1 MSRYTATATYPWK
14 NELERYRTLAAE
26 AGSAPADGWSRE
38 RKLALVKQIVCAYTK
53 YQDSN
58 GAIIDPYSGIERYY
72 STPAY
77 AMAAAVLVDEGH
89 MELLDSASAALS
101 HSIDAVVSGSA
112 PDNHPDFFPV
122 LMMRAYML
130 LRSHRPDQASIWAEA
145 LRTIDPENDYVFTMS
160 KMNNANRMINW
171 NAIMISGEY
180 LRWSEHLAIE
190 DTTWMDRYLEAYHL
204 PRFTPLGL
212 YQDGP
217 LDRPNCPFSYDI
229 ATRYHLEVM
238 LDGGYEGAVA
248 DALREKLNHGA
259 FSSLLMLSPLGEIP
273 PRGRSSQHQ
282 WNEAAAAY
290 VCSVHAKLAM
300 QAGDSVIAGAFARA
314 ANRCF
319 EAVERWLMPD
329 GRLKIVRNEYAP
341 EKRHGY
347 EVYTNHTCYNLW
359 TAAALAHACL
369 RASDEGIVLSYLPS
383 EIGNRVLQTGGWFET
398 VLASVPGQQLV
409 LHTALNDPYTI
420 PGLVRVQQAGLP
432 GLIGPSAA
440 SHVQAGFTEFAEGV
454 VQPLSYCPAWKTTDG
469 VWHSLAEGI
478 PSGSE
483 YDRDA
488 GIDPA
493 NGGGSIIFKM
503 ATRTGEITAENKLHK
518 TVSAVGTDIVESI
531 AEHDTRKASEQTKRE
546 TAEKAMLNTTEN
558 DFEITWTGPLPG
570 MRSII
575 TRYVQRADELVV
587 TYIFEG
593 EMEAVG
599 AVIPLMFSDGREQA
613 VITYTEQSV
622 RTAYLGAYVESTV
635 QDAKAVIQL
644 NPQEVASRNGL
655 LKQARMEVYDA
666 QQLTFTIR
674 LGRDLT

>member
-1 MSRYTATATYPWK
+1 MSSYTATATYPWK
-14 NELERYRTLAAE
+14 NELEKYRALAAE

-38 RKLALVKQIVCAYTK
+38 RKLALIKQIVYAYTK
-53 YQDSN
+53 YQDSH
-58 GAIIDPYSGIERYY
+58 GAIIDPYSGMERYY

-77 AMAAAVLVDEGH
+77 AMAAAVLVDAGRI
-89 MELLDSASAALS
+89 ELLDSASAALS

-130 LRSHRPDQASIWAEA
+130 LRSYRPDQAAIWAEA

-180 LRWSEHLAIE
+180 LRWSEHLASE
-190 DTTWMDRYLEAYHL
+190 DTTWMNRYLEAYHL

-238 LDGGYEGAVA
+238 LDSGYKGAVA
-248 DALREKLNHGA
+248 DALRERLNHGA

-300 QAGDSVIAGAFARA
+300 QAGDSVMGGAFARA

-369 RASDEGIVLSYLPS
+369 HDSDKGIVQSYLPS
-383 EIGNRVLQTGGWFET
+383 EIGNRVLQADGWFET
-398 VLASVPGQQLV
+398 VLASVPGQQFV

-440 SHVQAGFTEFAEGV
+440 GHVQAGFTEFAEGV

-478 PSGSE
+478 PSGST

-493 NGGGSIIFKM
+493 NGGGSILFKV
-503 ATRTGEITAENKLHK
+503 ATRTGEI
-518 TVSAVGTDIVESI
+518 SADNDPQE
-531 AEHDTRKASEQTKRE
+531 AA
-546 TAEKAMLNTTEN
+546 LNHAAN
-558 DFEITWTGPLPG
+558 HFEITWTGPLPG

-575 TRYVQRADELVV
+575 TRYVQQADELKV

-593 EMEAVG
+593 KIEAVG
-599 AVIPLMFSDGREQA
+599 AVIPLMFSDGQEQA
-613 VITYTEQSV
+613 VITCTEQSV
-622 RTAYLGAYVESTV
+622 RTTYLGAYVESTI

-644 NPQEVASRNGL
+644 SSQAVASRNGL
-655 LKQARMEVYDA
+655 LKEARMEVHDA

>member
-1 MSRYTATATYPWK
+1 MSSYTATSTYPWQT
-14 NELERYRTLAAE
+14 ELEQYRTLASE
-26 AGSAPADGWSRE
+26 AGPAPADGWSRE

-53 YQDSN
+53 YQNLN

-77 AMAAAVLVDEGH
+77 AMAAAVLVDAGH

-101 HSIDAVVSGSA
+101 QSIDAVVNGSA

-130 LRSHRPDQASIWAEA
+130 LAPHQPEQAAIWAEA
-145 LRTIDPENDYVFTMS
+145 LQTIHPESDYVFTMS

-180 LRWSEHLAIE
+180 LRWNEQLASE
-190 DTTWMDRYLEAYHL
+190 DTAWMDRYLEAYHL
-204 PRFTPLGL
+204 PRFTELGL

-238 LDGGYEGAVA
+238 LGAGYEGKVA
-248 DALREKLNHGA
+248 DALREKMRHGA

-290 VCSVHAKLAM
+290 VCSVHAKLALQM
-300 QAGDSVIAGAFARA
+300 GDSVMAGAFARA

-347 EVYTNHTCYNLW
+347 EIYTNHTCYNLW

-369 RASDEGIVLSYLPS
+369 CDSDEDITHCYLPS
-383 EIGNRVLQTGGWFET
+383 EIGNRVLRADGWFET
-398 VLASVPGQQLV
+398 ILSSVPGQQIV

-420 PGLVRVQQAGLP
+420 PGLVRIQQTGLP

-454 VQPLSYCPAWKTTDG
+454 VQPLSYCPAWKTSDG

-478 PSGSE
+478 PSGSN

-488 GIDPA
+488 GINPA
-493 NGGGSIIFKM
+493 SGGGSIVYRLADKM
-503 ATRTGEITAENKLHK
+503 AEISAENKQHETLSVAGGNGNVNVAEDTAGQA
-518 TVSAVGTDIVESI
+518 TVKNAGAVP
-531 AEHDTRKASEQTKRE
+531 
-546 TAEKAMLNTTEN
+546 LNTAEN
-558 DFEITWTGPLPG
+558 DFEITWTGPLSG
-570 MRSII
+570 IQSVS
-575 TRYVQRADELVV
+575 TRYVQRAGELTV
-587 TYIFEG
+587 TYEFEG
-593 EMEAVG
+593 EIVAVG
-599 AVIPLMFSDGREQA
+599 ALIPLMFSDGQEQA
-613 VITYTEQSV
+613 VITHTEQSV
-622 RTAYLGAYVESTV
+622 RTVYRGAYVESTV
-635 QDAKAVIQL
+635 QDAGAVIQL
-644 NPQEVASRNGL
+644 DQQVVASRNGL
-655 LKQARMEVYDA
+655 LKQARMEVYGA
-666 QQLTFTIR
+666 QQLTFTVR
-674 LGRDLT
+674 LGRN

>member
-1 MSRYTATATYPWK
+1 MSSYTATATYPWK
-14 NELERYRTLAAE
+14 NELERYRSLATE
-26 AGSAPADGWSRE
+26 AGPASADEWNRE
-38 RKLALVKQIVCAYTK
+38 RKLALVQQIVCAYKK
-53 YQDSN
+53 YQDSA

-77 AMAAAVLVDEGH
+77 AMAAAVLVNAGH

-101 HSIDAVVSGSA
+101 QSIDAVVNGSA

-122 LMMRAYML
+122 LMLRAYML
-130 LRSHRPDQASIWAEA
+130 LRPHRPEQAAIWAEA
-145 LRTIDPENDYVFTMS
+145 LQTIQPERDYVFTMS

-180 LRWSEHLAIE
+180 LRWSEQLASE
-190 DTTWMDRYLEAYHL
+190 DTAWMDRYLEAYHL
-204 PRFTPLGL
+204 PRFTALGL

-238 LDGGYEGAVA
+238 LDAGYAGGVT
-248 DALREKLNHGA
+248 DALREKMRHGA

-290 VCSVHAKLAM
+290 VCSVHAKLAL
-300 QAGDSVIAGAFARA
+300 QAGDSVMAGAFARA

-341 EKRHGY
+341 EQRHGY
-347 EVYTNHTCYNLW
+347 EIYTNHTCYNLW

-369 RASDEGIVLSYLPS
+369 CDPGEDIAHSYLPS
-383 EIGNRVLQTGGWFET
+383 EIGNRVLRADGWFET
-398 VLASVPGQQLV
+398 VLASVPGQQIV
-409 LHTALNDPYTI
+409 LHTAMNDPYTI
-420 PGLVRVQQAGLP
+420 PGLVRIQQTGLP

-440 SHVQAGFTEFAEGV
+440 SHVQAGFTEFAEGT

-478 PSGSE
+478 PSGSD

-488 GIDPA
+488 GINPA
-493 NGGGSIIFKM
+493 SGGGSIVYKLGAQM
-503 ATRTGEITAENKLHK
+503 TETAEVPAENKLHEI
-518 TVSAVGTDIVESI
+518 VSAADVNSNDGENN
-531 AEHDTRKASEQTKRE
+531 AEQATRKTNEDAT
-546 TAEKAMLNTTEN
+546 LNTVGN
-558 DFEITWTGPLPG
+558 DFEITWAGPLSG
-570 MRSII
+570 IQSVS
-575 TRYVQRADELVV
+575 TRYVQRADELTV
-587 TYIFEG
+587 TYQFEG
-593 EMEAVG
+593 EIEAAG
-599 AVIPLMFSDGREQA
+599 ALIPLMFSDGEENA
-613 VITYTEQSV
+613 VITRTEQSV
-622 RTAYLGAYVESTV
+622 RTAYRGAYVESTIH
-635 QDAKAVIQL
+635 DAGAVIQL
-644 NPQEVASRNGL
+644 NQQEVASRNGL
-655 LKQARMEVYDA
+655 LKQARMEVYGA
-666 QQLTFTIR
+666 QQLTFTVR
-674 LGRDLT
+674 LGRN